1 MEGGGTKRWES
12 IVTLFVRCKAEIFII
27 QMRHEETNYSEN
39 GTVNEPT
46 KKVKQ
51 EKETHVNHN
60 QHRVNETEVVRWDL
74 KT

>member
-1 MEGGGTKRWES
+1 
-12 IVTLFVRCKAEIFII
+12 
-27 QMRHEETNYSEN
+27 MRHEKMNYSEN

-60 QHRVNETEVVRWDL
+60 QHKQSEWDRGCQVGFL

>member
-1 MEGGGTKRWES
+1 MEGGGTKRSES

-27 QMRHEETNYSEN
+27 QMRHEKMNYSEN

-60 QHRVNETEVVRWDL
+60 QHKQSE
-74 KT
+74 